1 MLGFRYIII
10 IIIIIA
16 CERNI
21 EERERNLLSPIF
33 FSRVWCVKEGRTII
47 KTIDSNVNGSLFLC
61 PHERK
66 KMWKDSCV
74 HDGMRRMTTKGKI
87 IDTHC
92 QRDIWRRAINGSS
105 HWKQHF

>member
-1 MLGFRYIII
+1 MKNANGIYYHQFF
-10 IIIIIA
+10 
-16 CERNI
+16 
-21 EERERNLLSPIF
+21 LSG
-33 FSRVWCVKEGRTII
+33 VWCVKEGRTII

-61 PHERK
+61 PHERE

-92 QRDIWRRAINGSS
+92 QRDIWRIAIRSIGNSTLRPKGEI
-105 HWKQHF
+105 